1 MQRHELTPAQKWER
15 LTLADNFIFCKVLED
30 NPEVCRHL
38 IEILLNIKIDRIE
51 KPAAEKS
58 LKTDFIS
65 RGIRL
70 DVYVKD
76 GNGRSFDIEI
86 QTTRSTSLAK
96 RARYYQGLM
105 DVDNVQHGS
114 GYDVLNESYVVFLCM
129 GDAFGKGFPVY
140 TFRYRADEDKDFL
153 MDDGTVNVFFNAKKY
168 DTMKSEEL
176 RAFFKYLCGKEP
188 SSGFT
193 DRLSALVERVKTNA
207 QWRHR
212 FMTWEQEMAIQSN
225 EKAKEIAKEL
235 AKDMAKDI
243 AQDMAKDMAKNM
255 AQDMAKD
262 IARNM
267 VKDTAQSIANDIANQ
282 KVIETAQ
289 KMLKEKIG
297 TPEQISMV
305 TSIPL
310 EKVLELKKEIQ

>member
-30 NPEVCRHL
+30 NPEVCKHL
-38 IEILLNIKIDRIE
+38 IEILLNLKIDRIE

-65 RGIRL
+65 HGIRF

-86 QTTRSTSLAK
+86 QTTHSTSLAK

-105 DVDNVQHGS
+105 DVDNVQHGT

-153 MDDGTVNVFFNAKKY
+153 MDDGTVNIFFNAKKY

-225 EKAKEIAKEL
+225 EKAKELAKEIAQEIAQEL
-235 AKDMAKDI
+235 AQDIAQEI
-243 AQDMAKDMAKNM
+243 AQDMA
-255 AQDMAKD
+255 QDM
-262 IARNM
+262 
-267 VKDTAQSIANDIANQ
+267 TNQ

-297 TPEQISMV
+297 TPEQISIV

-310 EKVLELKKEIQ
+310 EKILELKKKMQ

>member
-30 NPEVCRHL
+30 NPEVCKHL
-38 IEILLNIKIDRIE
+38 IEILLNLKIDRIE

-65 RGIRL
+65 HGIRF

-86 QTTRSTSLAK
+86 QTTHSTSLAK

-105 DVDNVQHGS
+105 DVDNVQHGT

-140 TFRYRADEDKDFL
+140 TFRYRADEDNDFL

-176 RAFFKYLCGKEP
+176 KAFFKYLCGKEP

-225 EKAKEIAKEL
+225 EKAKELAKEL
-235 AKDMAKDI
+235 AQDMAQELAQDMAQELAQDMAQEI
-243 AQDMAKDMAKNM
+243 AQDMAQEI
-255 AQDMAKD
+255 AQDM
-262 IARNM
+262 
-267 VKDTAQSIANDIANQ
+267 TNQ

-297 TPEQISMV
+297 TPEQISIV

-310 EKVLELKKEIQ
+310 EKILELKKKMQ

>member
-30 NPEVCRHL
+30 NPDICRHL

-58 LKTDFIS
+58 MKTDFIS
-65 RGIRL
+65 RGIRF

-76 GNGRSFDIEI
+76 EAGRSFDIEI

-105 DVDNVQHGS
+105 DVDNVQHGA
-114 GYDVLNESYVVFLCM
+114 GYDVLNESYVIFLCM

-140 TFRYRADEDKDFL
+140 TFRYRADEDKEFL
-153 MDDGTVNVFFNAKKY
+153 MNDGTVNVFFNAKKY

-176 RAFFKYLCGKEP
+176 KSFFKYLCGKEP

-193 DRLSALVERVKTNA
+193 DRLSALVDRVKTNA

-225 EKAKEIAKEL
+225 ERAKEL

-243 AQDMAKDMAKNM
+243 AKDMA
-255 AQDMAKD
+255 
-262 IARNM
+262 
-267 VKDTAQSIANDIANQ
+267 NQ
-282 KVIETAQ
+282 KIIETAK
-289 KMLKEKIG
+289 KMLKENIG
-297 TPEQISMV
+297 THEQISMV
-305 TSIPL
+305 TNLPL
-310 EKVLELKKEIQ
+310 EKILELQKEIQ

>member
-30 NPEVCRHL
+30 NPEVCKHL
-38 IEILLNIKIDRIE
+38 IEILLNLKIDRIE

-65 RGIRL
+65 HGIRF

-86 QTTRSTSLAK
+86 QTTHSTSLAK

-105 DVDNVQHGS
+105 DVDNVQHGT

-140 TFRYRADEDKDFL
+140 TFRYRADEDNDFL

-225 EKAKEIAKEL
+225 EKAKEIAKKL
-235 AKDMAKDI
+235 AQDMAQDMAQEI
-243 AQDMAKDMAKNM
+243 AQDMAQEI
-255 AQDMAKD
+255 AQDM
-262 IARNM
+262 
-267 VKDTAQSIANDIANQ
+267 TNQ

-297 TPEQISMV
+297 TPEQISIV

-310 EKVLELKKEIQ
+310 EKILELKKKLQ

>member
-30 NPEVCRHL
+30 NPEICRHL

-58 LKTDFIS
+58 LKTDFTS
-65 RGIRL
+65 HGIRF

-105 DVDNVQHGS
+105 DVDNVQHGA
-114 GYDVLNESYVVFLCM
+114 GYDVLNESYVIFLCM

-140 TFRYRADEDKDFL
+140 AFRYRADEDNEL
-153 MDDGTVNVFFNAKKY
+153 AMDDGTVNIFFNAKKY

-176 RAFFKYLCGKEP
+176 KSFFKYLCGKEP
-188 SSGFT
+188 TSGFT

-212 FMTWEQEMAIQSN
+212 FMTWEQEMAIQA
-225 EKAKEIAKEL
+225 EERAKEL
-235 AKDMAKDI
+235 AQDIAQDIAKERAKEI
-243 AQDMAKDMAKNM
+243 AQDMARD
-255 AQDMAKD
+255 
-262 IARNM
+262 M
-267 VKDTAQSIANDIANQ
+267 VKDAAQSIANDIANQ
-282 KVIETAQ
+282 KIIETAQ
-289 KMLKEKIG
+289 KMLQENIG
-297 TPEQISMV
+297 TPEQVSMV
-305 TSIPL
+305 TNLPL
-310 EKVLELKKEIQ
+310 EKVLELQKEIK

>member
-65 RGIRL
+65 RGIRF

-114 GYDVLNESYVVFLCM
+114 GYDVLNESYVIFLCL

-243 AQDMAKDMAKNM
+243 AQDIAKNM

-310 EKVLELKKEIQ
+310 EKILELKKKL

>member
-1 MQRHELTPAQKWER
+1 MR
-15 LTLADNFIFCKVLED
+15 LPC
-30 NPEVCRHL
+30 
-38 IEILLNIKIDRIE
+38 
-51 KPAAEKS
+51 
-58 LKTDFIS
+58 
-65 RGIRL
+65 
-70 DVYVKD
+70 
-76 GNGRSFDIEI
+76 GRSFDIEI

-105 DVDNVQHGS
+105 DVDNVQHGA
-114 GYDVLNESYVVFLCM
+114 GYDVLNESYVIFLCL

-235 AKDMAKDI
+235 AKDMAKDMV
-243 AQDMAKDMAKNM
+243 QDMAQN
-255 AQDMAKD
+255 
-262 IARNM
+262 
-267 VKDTAQSIANDIANQ
+267 IANQ

-305 TSIPL
+305 TSISL
-310 EKVLELKKEIQ
+310 EKILELKKEIQ